1 MRGRHVPAT
10 GGIEETSEGSSRVGL
25 AGPSSRI
32 GVMANQGMPGN
43 FAGRLPNT
51 TVTLVALTNVEHKL
65 DCAREKRAGRALTMG
80 TVVPFAKRRV
90 LTDIEIEYLIDAVAA
105 KGSADRK
112 QAIALRRQGVHA
124 VAAAWERQAV
134 VADRLGNLLMESTSI
149 EAYR

>member
-51 TVTLVALTNVEHKL
+51 TVTLVALTNAEHKL
-65 DCAREKRAGRALTMG
+65 DCAREKNGREG
-80 TVVPFAKRRV
+80 
-90 LTDIEIEYLIDAVAA
+90 
-105 KGSADRK
+105 ADHGHGCPICK
-112 QAIALRRQGVHA
+112 KMAC
-124 VAAAWERQAV
+124 
-134 VADRLGNLLMESTSI
+134 T
-149 EAYR
+149 Y